1 MMRALLAGLSG
12 LRSHQIRMD
21 VIGDNIANAN
31 TLGFKAS
38 RVSFKEAFAQKLM
51 AGATSGIG
59 APRGLEVGTGAGIG
73 SIGSVFTQGALESTG
88 RTFDLAI
95 QGRGLFVVRD
105 GDQISYTRAGDFQ
118 LDALGHMLLPGSGS
132 VLQGAA
138 AGADGTV
145 GSAATMGDLVIPLD
159 AVSAARATG
168 EIRLGGNL
176 DAAAAA
182 GATRIV
188 GAMAY
193 DASGAAHDLSITF
206 TNVSPGTWTW
216 KASCDG
222 TDVTATT
229 DGTATFDADGK
240 LTAFTNPDGAASLAL
255 PTAGGGSMN
264 VSIIAEASTGGA
276 GLSSFAGAS
285 SAAARSQN
293 GRTAGA
299 LSGISIDATGS
310 ITGAFSNGA
319 TQVFGK
325 IALAVFNNPD
335 GLIRSGDALYAEST
349 DSGPATIGFAIGGS
363 GSAIAS
369 GALEGSNVDIS
380 QEFSDMII
388 TQRGFQASARM
399 VATADE
405 MLNEVVGLLR

>member
-12 LRSHQIRMD
+12 LRSHQVRMD

-38 RVSFKEAFAQKLM
+38 RVSFKEAFAQKMM
-51 AGATSGIG
+51 AGTTSGSG
-59 APRGLEVGTGAGIG
+59 APRALEVGTGAGIG

-105 GDQISYTRAGDFQ
+105 GDRIAYTRAGDFQ
-118 LDALGHMLLPGSGS
+118 LDALGHLLLPGGGS

-138 AGADGTV
+138 AAADGTV
-145 GSAATMGDLVIPLD
+145 GSAATIGDLVIPLD
-159 AVSAARATG
+159 AVSAARATS
-168 EIRLGGNL
+168 EIRIGGNL
-176 DAAAAA
+176 DATAAA
-182 GATRIV
+182 GTTRVV
-188 GAMAY
+188 GGTAY

-206 TNVSPGTWTW
+206 TNVSPGSWTW

-222 TDVTATT
+222 TDVTATA

-240 LTAFTNPDGAASLAL
+240 LTAFTHPDGAAGLTL
-255 PTAGGGSMN
+255 PTAGGGSIN
-264 VSIIAEASTGGA
+264 VSILAEASTDGA

-285 SAAARSQN
+285 SASTRGQN
-293 GRTAGA
+293 GRTAGT

-325 IALAVFNNPD
+325 IAVAAFNNPD
-335 GLIRSGDALYAEST
+335 GLVRSGDALYAESA

-363 GSAIAS
+363 GSSIAS

-388 TQRGFQASARM
+388 TQRGFQASARI